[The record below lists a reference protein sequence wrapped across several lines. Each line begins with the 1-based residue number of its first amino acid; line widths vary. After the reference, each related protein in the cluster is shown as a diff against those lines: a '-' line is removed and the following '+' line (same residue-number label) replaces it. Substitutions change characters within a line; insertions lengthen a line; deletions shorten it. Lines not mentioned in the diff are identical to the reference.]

1 MSGPEER
8 LIERWMP
15 INEISV
21 EAIREGGALAGHP
34 PVNQLHVWWARRPLI
49 ASRAAVAA
57 SILPATA
64 DREQFISNLGTT
76 PEVVKARNRMDA
88 IKAEGGWSDVS
99 FPNKRA
105 FLHNPEFL
113 TENPQTAPFVLDL
126 TAGGGSIPFE
136 AGRLGLRTIA
146 NELNPVAC
154 LILRAT
160 CEWPQEYGRPLL
172 EDYKEV
178 SNKFLSQVGKKLAD
192 TYPAESAPDCISG
205 NCPHPQRYRCPEGCQ
220 NLTNCSHRKIGDKA
234 HAEVTPQ
241 RHVWAYLWARTVNC
255 PACDGVIHLSPNW
268 RLDNKGTGIQLVAD
282 GRGCQFTVVHDRAA
296 CPDCRKNDP
305 RKPCNTASLHPDG
318 QASEGTTSR
327 AVAIC
332 PHPDCGTTTPKGYLS
347 KEAQAERMGH
357 QLYGI
362 IYRDS
367 WTEKT
372 KAGKPKRRPTTFR
385 GFREVEPDNDNGDF
399 IEEELAQLEPQWT
412 ISDVLPSEEVPPGN
426 DQRPHTY
433 GMERWVKMFNPRQQ
447 LAHGHCVETFQE
459 CVEEEQA
466 AEMLDEPRKAA
477 WVYVALA
484 MDKLI
489 NRNSVLTRWDSG
501 QNIVAGTFDSHD
513 FGFKW
518 SYTEM
523 AITCQGLGLEWS
535 LNDVEDCLSKLLE
548 MTNQSETPGHMI
560 NPVGIP
566 TPSGII
572 NSEAQFI
579 SQMDDGS
586 IDCIVFDPPYH
597 DNVAYAELADF
608 FDVWLKRTAG
618 YVSPE
623 DFRSHLS
630 EKDLVVQQ
638 L

>member
-1 MSGPEER
+1 MPYRTEIR
-8 LIERWMP
+8 L
-15 INEISV
+15 
-21 EAIREGGALAGHP
+21 
-34 PVNQLHVWWARRPLI
+34 
-49 ASRAAVAA
+49 SRV
-57 SILPATA
+57 
-64 DREQFISNLGTT
+64 
-76 PEVVKARNRMDA
+76 ARNLT
-88 IKAEGGWSDVS
+88 KG
-99 FPNKRA
+99 FPAR
-105 FLHNPEFL
+105 L
-113 TENPQTAPFVLDL
+113 
-126 TAGGGSIPFE
+126 
-136 AGRLGLRTIA
+136 LGLRTIA

-192 TYPAESAPDCISG
+192 TYPAESALDCISG